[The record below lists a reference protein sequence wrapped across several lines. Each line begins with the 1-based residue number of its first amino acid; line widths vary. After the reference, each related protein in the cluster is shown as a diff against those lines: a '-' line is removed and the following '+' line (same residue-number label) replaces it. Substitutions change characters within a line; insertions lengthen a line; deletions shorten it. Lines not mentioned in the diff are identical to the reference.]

1 MPYADNTFDHCISLL
16 MRNFLAD
23 YREAAA
29 EMVRVTR
36 IGGIVGAA
44 GVGFGRRSPGASNV
58 LRHSRGARSGGGFP
72 QGLFQALQQRGELAA
87 LWAEN
92 GLMSVKEI
100 ALNDLDGIP

>member
-44 GVGFGRRSPGASNV
+44 AWD
-58 LRHSRGARSGGGFP
+58 LAGGLPAHRMFYDTT
-72 QGLFQALQQRGELAA
+72 AA
-87 LWAEN
+87 LDPEAGFRKGFFRPCSKGVNWPRY
-92 GLMSVKEI
+92 GQRT
-100 ALNDLDGIP
+100 G